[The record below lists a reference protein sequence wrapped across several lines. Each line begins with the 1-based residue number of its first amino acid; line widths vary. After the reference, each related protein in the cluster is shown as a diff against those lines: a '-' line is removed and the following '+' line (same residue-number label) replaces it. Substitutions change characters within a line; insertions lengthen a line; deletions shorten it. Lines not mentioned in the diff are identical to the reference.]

1 MQARETKRSEKKR
14 EVILDAAISHFN
26 RKGVRGATLTEI
38 AASVGLVTNSVTYYY
53 RKKEDLAAACLI
65 RTIHVLNSLIAKA
78 LREATPEQQLRTLW
92 QLYANRLAD
101 GVSGTL
107 SSMMSF
113 NDIRAL
119 ASPQAE
125 EVFEEYNQMFRQ
137 LREIFQHL
145 PTGLSRAE
153 QNART
158 HLLLSTLHAAQDWLL
173 YYEPEDYVRA
183 ADRIAGI
190 LLSGLG
196 GRGLKWDEITAF
208 VPPQIAEHD
217 PAREA
222 FLRASTRI
230 INDQGYRGAS
240 VEKIAGELNVTKGSF
255 YHHIESKDDLIVDCF
270 ERSFHVLRS
279 AQDVA
284 FASPGTGMERLISA
298 TGTLVGY
305 QLSDNGPILRISA
318 FNALPENLRDEM
330 KDTMERLSRRFSEF
344 VVEGMID
351 GSMRAMD
358 PNVAAFLLY
367 SMINAVIEVEWWVAG
382 VSSREIA
389 DFYAT
394 PLFTGIFSG
403 SATPQG

>member
-14 EVILDAAISHFN
+14 ETILDAAISHFN

-65 RTIHVLNSLIAKA
+65 RTIHVLKSLIA
-78 LREATPEQQLRTLW
+78 EAQQETTPEQQLRTLW
-92 QLYANRLAD
+92 QLYANRLAA

-119 ASPQAE
+119 ASPQSE
-125 EVFEEYNQMFRQ
+125 SVFEEYNQMFRQ

-145 PTGLSRAE
+145 PHQLNRSE

-158 HLLLSTLHAAQDWLL
+158 HLLLSTLHAAQDWLQ
-173 YYEPEDYVRA
+173 YYEPEDYVRT
-183 ADRIAGI
+183 ADRIGDI
-190 LLSGLG
+190 LLRGLG
-196 GRGLKWDEITAF
+196 GSGLKWDATEAF
-208 VPPQIAEHD
+208 VPPQKAEYD

-240 VEKIAGELNVTKGSF
+240 VEKISGELNVTKGSF
-255 YHHIESKDDLIVDCF
+255 YHHIESKDDLIVGCF

-279 AQDVA
+279 AQNTA
-284 FASPGTGMERLISA
+284 FGSPGTGMDRLITV

-305 QLSDNGPILRISA
+305 QLSENGPILRISA
-318 FNALPENLRDEM
+318 FNALPENLREEM
-330 KDTMERLSRRFSEF
+330 KHTMERLSRRFSEF

-351 GSMRAMD
+351 GSIHAMD

-367 SMINAVIEVEWWVAG
+367 SMINAVIEVEWWVTGISAN
-382 VSSREIA
+382 EIA

-394 PLFTGIFSG
+394 PLFTGIFSDTV
-403 SATPQG
+403 SPQG